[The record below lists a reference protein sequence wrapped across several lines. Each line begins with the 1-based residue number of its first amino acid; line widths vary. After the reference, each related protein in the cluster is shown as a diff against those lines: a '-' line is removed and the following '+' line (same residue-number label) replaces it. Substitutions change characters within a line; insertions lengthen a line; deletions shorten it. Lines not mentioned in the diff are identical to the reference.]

1 MMTDF
6 QAARRI
12 VGMAVF
18 SVILCFFVQ
27 LSFFAL
33 IQSFST
39 EVEKY
44 DVYDATKVD
53 ESNPKGAYVTTYEK
67 DELPGDLDKKIYKPY
82 PVLSEMPASA
92 RAVETVLSTVFSLG
106 IFVCTTG
113 SVLADVAAKD
123 RNNSDFNG
131 APFNKARGLKIGLLA
146 AIPSAVF
153 YVAAVVLKFFPSNK
167 ITDWYFWFYRFVA
180 LGPVKPLNDRMT
192 WAELGADQFGAQTD
206 LSLVP
211 WWWVIGTA
219 LYIAL
224 FVLFCYAVYRI
235 CYNEDSWLAKLLY
248 KSKEPNNVRR
258 LGGR

>member
-6 QAARRI
+6 QVARKI
-12 VGMAVF
+12 FGMAVF

-39 EVEKY
+39 EVVRY
-44 DVYDATKVD
+44 DIYDATKVD
-53 ESNPKGAYVTTYEK
+53 ENNPKGAYVTTYEK
-67 DELPGDLDKKIYKPY
+67 DELPENLDRNVLKPY

-92 RAVETVLSTVFSLG
+92 RVVETVLSTVFSLG

-113 SVLADVAAKD
+113 SVLADAAAKD

-131 APFNKARGLKIGLLA
+131 APYNKTRGFKIGLLA

-153 YVAAVVLKFFPSNK
+153 YVATVVLRFFPSNK
-167 ITDWYFWFYRFVA
+167 IIDWYFWFYRFVA

-192 WAELGADQFGAQTD
+192 WAQLETGEFGAQTD
-206 LSLVP
+206 LSLVL
-211 WWWVIGTA
+211 WWWVISTV

-248 KSKEPNNVRR
+248 KSKDPKNVRR